1 MVERHSAHGP
11 RLASLLSSL
20 LFLVFSIPA
29 YAQSDWAAVMRPTL
43 AVSPAAGDIEIDGV
57 LSDPGWQ
64 GAARASNFAEHHP
77 GDQTKPAVDTEVWV
91 TYDDTHLYVAWICQ
105 DDPKSVRASFC
116 ERDNIFDDDYVILC
130 LDPYG
135 DATLAYEI
143 AANPYGIPGDLLFS
157 TANGEDISYDIIF
170 ESSGRVTENGWVVEM
185 AVPFASF
192 RFPNQENQTWR
203 VDFWRNRPRESRF
216 QYSWAAYDR
225 DESCWPCQ
233 WGTITGV
240 NGVKPGAG
248 FELLPYVLGYQSGSL
263 NGDSQFENY
272 DVDGEAGIGITYD
285 VSSDLSTE
293 ATINPDFSQVESD
306 AAQIDVNSTFAL
318 FYPEKRPFFQE
329 GSDLFETYFEAVY
342 TRSINDPLGAGKF
355 TWRNGSNS
363 MAFLT
368 GYDEHSPLILP
379 FEESSRIVENG
390 ESYSNILRAR
400 RDFGEQS
407 HVGLIG
413 TDRRFD
419 GGGSGSL
426 VGADGQLHFSPSNTF
441 RFQVLATHTEEV
453 NNLAL
458 TDSAFNETRFDDG
471 KYTSGLDGEKFWGY
485 GAYAKLVRET
495 RSYWLAA
502 DYWEKSPTF
511 RADNGFEPSNNY
523 RMPSVEAGAIKRF
536 EDESDLVQSIS
547 ANVEATRKW
556 NFDGVKKDEWVM
568 TNLEGHLRAAQ
579 TGFHAM
585 YMASNELYN
594 GIQFDGIWQAHGCL
608 SVRPV
613 EALSFGGNYNYGH
626 RIARRQ
632 LVMGKETNVGVW
644 ADIKPIDRLL
654 LAFAY
659 ARVTSDDVDTDERLF
674 SQSVFRTRI
683 GFQILRELSARL
695 ILQYNDRYDTWDV
708 DPLVTYRL
716 NPFSIFYVGSAR
728 NYQDFDQVESGLDGW
743 TLTDRQYFVKLQY
756 LFQL

>member
-1 MVERHSAHGP
+1 MEESHSAQGP
-11 RLASLLSSL
+11 RLVSLISSVL
-20 LFLVFSIPA
+20 LLALFSPVAAQNAWAPVFK
-29 YAQSDWAAVMRPTL
+29 PTL
-43 AVSPAAGDIEIDGV
+43 AVSPSAGEIKIDGI
-57 LSDPGWQ
+57 LGDPGWE
-64 GAARASNFAEHHP
+64 GVAKASNFAEHNP

-91 TYDDTHLYVAWICQ
+91 TYDNANLYVAWVCQ
-105 DDPKSVRASFC
+105 DDPKAIRASFC

-135 DATLAYEI
+135 DATMAYEI

-157 TANGEDISYDIIF
+157 TANGEDISYDLIF
-170 ESSGRVTENGWVVEM
+170 ESSGRITETGWVVEM

-203 VDFWRNRPRESRF
+203 VDFWRNRPRESRY

-233 WGTITGV
+233 WGNVTGV

-248 FELLPYVLGYQSGSL
+248 FELLPYVLGFQSGLL

-355 TWRNGSNS
+355 TWRKGSNS
-363 MAFLT
+363 VAYLT

-379 FEESSRIVENG
+379 FEESSEIVENG

-400 RDFGEQS
+400 HDFGGQS
-407 HVGLIG
+407 HVGLIA
-413 TDRRFD
+413 TDRRFE

-426 VGADGQLHFSPSNTF
+426 VGADGQIRFSPSNTF
-441 RFQVLATHTEEV
+441 RFQLLATGTEEV

-458 TDSAFNETRFDDG
+458 TDSAFNATRFDEDE
-471 KYTSGLDGEKFWGY
+471 YTCGLDGESFWGH
-485 GAYAKLVRET
+485 GAYAMLVRET
-495 RSYWLAA
+495 RNYWLAA
-502 DYWEKSPTF
+502 NYWEKSPTF

-523 RMPSVEAGAIKRF
+523 RMPSAEAGVIKRF
-536 EDESDLVQSIS
+536 DEPRVVESL
-547 ANVEATRKW
+547 ALNVEAARKW
-556 NFDGVKKDEWVM
+556 NFDGVQKDEWAM
-568 TNLEGHLRAAQ
+568 TNLEGQLRAAQ
-579 TGFHAM
+579 TAFHVM
-585 YMASNELYN
+585 YMGSNELFS
-594 GIQFDGIWQAHGCL
+594 GIQFDGIWQTHACL
-608 SVRPV
+608 SMRPV

-632 LVMGKETNVGVW
+632 LVMGKETNIGAW

-654 LAFAY
+654 VSFSFA
-659 ARVTSDDVDTDERLF
+659 RLTSDDVETDERLF

-716 NPFSIFYVGSAR
+716 NPFSIFYVGSTR